1 MSAPSLRQVVREQ
14 FGAAVDMLE
23 NAMRACPDPLW
34 DDASLPVPRRFWY
47 QAFHTLF
54 WLDWYLADSM
64 ESFGPP
70 RPFTRDEFDPA
81 GVYPERA
88 YTKAEL
94 FDYLTHGRERLRV
107 KLDALDDAS
116 AMRRTHVRSKEFS
129 TLELHLYSMRH
140 VQHHAA
146 QMNLLLRQGTD
157 SAPRWIT
164 RGGEPPP
171 TA

>member
-1 MSAPSLRQVVREQ
+1 VVRDQ

-23 NAMRACPDPLW
+23 NAVRACPDSLW
-34 DDASLPVPRRFWY
+34 DDASLPVWRRFWY
-47 QAFHTLF
+47 QAFHALF
-54 WLDWYLADSM
+54 WLDWYLADSK

-70 RPFTRDEFDPA
+70 APFTRDEFDPA

-94 FDYLTHGRERLRV
+94 LGYLAHGRERLRV
-107 KLDALDDAS
+107 RMDALTDESAAQRSHVAS
-116 AMRRTHVRSKEFS
+116 REFS
-129 TLELHLYSMRH
+129 MLELHLYSMRH

-157 SAPRWIT
+157 SAPRWVT

-171 TA
+171 GA